1 MVWKGNAVTFRT
13 HCRRLSGSAVRK
25 IADGPKSA
33 VLHFPEIV
41 LPRHAR
47 HGRMVRYGHCTV
59 SARLDALTPR
69 SYRARN
75 ALVGVRST
83 AEPKK
88 SPSMSAAHSV
98 TDLCV
103 RVRQTDRQTDRRF
116 SRRRASRHWARGC
129 LDRCRRRRRR
139 ETLTQHIPRRRRCR
153 RARLRRTTG
162 CWWLDVVSAGFL
174 VAYRPYTSTPSVC
187 ADPDGRIGS

>member
-1 MVWKGNAVTFRT
+1 
-13 HCRRLSGSAVRK
+13 
-25 IADGPKSA
+25 
-33 VLHFPEIV
+33 
-41 LPRHAR
+41 
-47 HGRMVRYGHCTV
+47 MVRYGHCTV

-103 RVRQTDRQTDRRF
+103 Y
-116 SRRRASRHWARGC
+116 G
-129 LDRCRRRRRR
+129 
-139 ETLTQHIPRRRRCR
+139 
-153 RARLRRTTG
+153 
-162 CWWLDVVSAGFL
+162 
-174 VAYRPYTSTPSVC
+174 
-187 ADPDGRIGS
+187 

>member
-1 MVWKGNAVTFRT
+1 MCGRCCCWCCKVSLIALHTMWLSMEVYHAVFIRL
-13 HCRRLSGSAVRK
+13 HC
-25 IADGPKSA
+25 
-33 VLHFPEIV
+33 VLWGERV
-41 LPRHAR
+41 
-47 HGRMVRYGHCTV
+47 TV

>member
-1 MVWKGNAVTFRT
+1 
-13 HCRRLSGSAVRK
+13 
-25 IADGPKSA
+25 
-33 VLHFPEIV
+33 
-41 LPRHAR
+41 
-47 HGRMVRYGHCTV
+47 MVRYGHCTV

-88 SPSMSAAHSV
+88 SPSMSAAHSM

-116 SRRRASRHWARGC
+116 SRHSLSSSVSSVKDFGPLGSLGVDHGTHRVHFGA
-129 LDRCRRRRRR
+129 
-139 ETLTQHIPRRRRCR
+139 E
-153 RARLRRTTG
+153 RTV
-162 CWWLDVVSAGFL
+162 L
-174 VAYRPYTSTPSVC
+174 
-187 ADPDGRIGS
+187 IQ